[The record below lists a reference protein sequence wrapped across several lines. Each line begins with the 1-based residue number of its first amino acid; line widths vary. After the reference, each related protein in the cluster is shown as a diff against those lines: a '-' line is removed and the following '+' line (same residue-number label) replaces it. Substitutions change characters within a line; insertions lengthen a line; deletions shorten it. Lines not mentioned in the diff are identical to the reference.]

1 MPDKEGSDD
10 EKKSTKSVINKKQKQ
25 MMGEE
30 GYDIAR
36 DMGKVRPSNDKKDA
50 TTLRKPPSE
59 EMKKTQKVN
68 KGPSA
73 FERVKAKYGKSVMN
87 VGKKKVKEELDL
99 TQVAEAFGGY
109 IIESSPIIKKTG
121 KRLGQTKIL
130 PGKGEEKAEQELVT
144 KKIEKQLKG
153 QEKVSTRKPRTS
165 TPSLTRGSG
174 FGPSERINP
183 DDEKTQQTQ
192 QKVADQRIKSGKKQS
207 TTAFTNEPIDDVNIP
222 SEVRDPKTGET
233 LTKDTPPTKQEIE
246 RKTIE
251 VKDQSRKTR
260 GSKEKVTR
268 ETEFISDPR
277 KESEAP
283 QITQGKGDGRKAGRR
298 GKTVTYSTFTKKPE
312 VTGGEDRATDT
323 RSSVYIPKPEEIEK
337 VKPKPE
343 KKSETKRQRNK
354 RVRTAADKIISDIRT
369 GKDKKVKTQTQS
381 DDGGKEPPKKPPT
394 TGESGD
400 GKEPK
405 QGAFSSIKQ
414 FARKNPVASLVGY
427 DIGKGILGKI
437 YNRLSGFAT
446 LPTPR
451 AIRVS
456 AKS

>member
-1 MPDKEGSDD
+1 M
-10 EKKSTKSVINKKQKQ
+10 
-25 MMGEE
+25 
-30 GYDIAR
+30 
-36 DMGKVRPSNDKKDA
+36 
-50 TTLRKPPSE
+50 
-59 EMKKTQKVN
+59 
-68 KGPSA
+68 
-73 FERVKAKYGKSVMN
+73 
-87 VGKKKVKEELDL
+87 
-99 TQVAEAFGGY
+99 
-109 IIESSPIIKKTG
+109 
-121 KRLGQTKIL
+121 GQTKIL

-246 RKTIE
+246 RKTKE

-283 QITQGKGDGRKAGRR
+283 QITQSKGDGRKAGRR
-298 GKTVTYSTFTKKPE
+298 GKTVTYSIFTKKPE
-312 VTGGEDRATDT
+312 VTGGEDRSTDT
-323 RSSVYIPKPEEIEK
+323 RSSVDF
-337 VKPKPE
+337 PKPE
-343 KKSETKRQRNK
+343 KETKPETKRQKNTRTRK
-354 RVRTAADKIISDIRT
+354 RAEKIIQDVRSGKLKTKSFVGDT
-369 GKDKKVKTQTQS
+369 EPQKDKV
-381 DDGGKEPPKKPPT
+381 T
-394 TGESGD
+394 TGD
-400 GKEPK
+400 NRKTDTAFLPEPVK
-405 QGAFSSIKQ
+405 PEPSTASKVATSLK
-414 FARKNPVASLVGY
+414 KSPVTPLIAY
-427 DIGKGILGKI
+427 DLGKGILSKI
-437 YNRLSGFAT
+437 MNLRG
-446 LPTPR
+446 P
-451 AIRVS
+451 AIRGGRAGFRS
-456 AKS
+456 AGGNVAT

>member
-36 DMGKVRPSNDKKDA
+36 DMGKVRPSKDKKDA

-130 PGKGEEKAEQELVT
+130 PGKGEEKAERELVT

-153 QEKVSTRKPRTS
+153 QEKISTRKPRTS

-246 RKTIE
+246 RKTKE

-283 QITQGKGDGRKAGRR
+283 QITQSKGDGRKAGRR
-298 GKTVTYSTFTKKPE
+298 GKTVTYSIFTKKPE
-312 VTGGEDRATDT
+312 VTGGEDRSTDT
-323 RSSVYIPKPEEIEK
+323 RSSVDF
-337 VKPKPE
+337 PKPE
-343 KKSETKRQRNK
+343 KETKPETKRQKNTRTRK
-354 RVRTAADKIISDIRT
+354 RAEKIIQDVRSGKLKTKSFVGDT
-369 GKDKKVKTQTQS
+369 EPQKDKV
-381 DDGGKEPPKKPPT
+381 T
-394 TGESGD
+394 TGD
-400 GKEPK
+400 NRKTDTAFLPEPVK
-405 QGAFSSIKQ
+405 PEPSTASKVATSLK
-414 FARKNPVASLVGY
+414 KSPVTPLIAY
-427 DIGKGILGKI
+427 DLGKGILSKI
-437 YNRLSGFAT
+437 MNLRG
-446 LPTPR
+446 P
-451 AIRVS
+451 AIRGGRAGFRS
-456 AKS
+456 AGGNVAT